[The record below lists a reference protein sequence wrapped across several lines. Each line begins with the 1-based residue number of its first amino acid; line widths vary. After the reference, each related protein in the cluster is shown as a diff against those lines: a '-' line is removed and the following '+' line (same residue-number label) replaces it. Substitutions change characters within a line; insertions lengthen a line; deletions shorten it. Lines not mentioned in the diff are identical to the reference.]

1 MFQTVWKYAL
11 QHIGETANLV
21 AGQNK
26 GYLKPQVAFMAKPA
40 SLIVAI
46 QIGFVFDMSM
56 AFAFDFHIQ
65 FLIAA
70 PEFKVGIVGFDF
82 GFHQAEALAAGMAD
96 NALCQLPHVVA
107 AQVEFGFKFAIV
119 LRFCL
124 HYLRTARSVDFAWQ
138 GIGCGKRG
146 ETGQHGGQQQ
156 SFLHG
161 NVLLEGWG
169 KRCAY

>member
-1 MFQTVWKYAL
+1 
-11 QHIGETANLV
+11 
-21 AGQNK
+21 
-26 GYLKPQVAFMAKPA
+26 MAKSA

-46 QIGFVFDMSM
+46 QIGFVFDM
-56 AFAFDFHIQ
+56 AVTFAFDFHIQ

-124 HYLRTARSVDFAWQ
+124 HHLRTARAVDFARQ
-138 GIGCGKRG
+138 GIAAAKEEKPASMAANSKVFFMGMSFWK
-146 ETGQHGGQQQ
+146 GGRNGVHINGGIILPQ
-156 SFLHG
+156 
-161 NVLLEGWG
+161 
-169 KRCAY
+169 